1 MNIKYIIIMHS
12 FYNVYYLQ
20 CLFLRVTFERLHFQ
34 RQSMRLGG
42 VGGVG
47 NFVEKMGDGYTR
59 P

>member
-1 MNIKYIIIMHS
+1 MHS

-42 VGGVG
+42 VGCVG
-47 NFVEKMGDGYTR
+47 NFVEKMGDDYTR
-59 P
+59 L